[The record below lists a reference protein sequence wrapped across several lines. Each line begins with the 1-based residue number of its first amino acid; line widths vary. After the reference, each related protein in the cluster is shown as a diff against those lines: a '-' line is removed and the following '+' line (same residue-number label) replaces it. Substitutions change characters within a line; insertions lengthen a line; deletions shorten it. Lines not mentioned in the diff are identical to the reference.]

1 MNKKNKKKCSLH
13 VYNCV
18 LCNIV
23 SYMMKTVNTVMG
35 LSLFVVLGGLSLAAC
50 KNKPVEETVAP
61 SCCDAGNECCDAGSV
76 EQQQPASSTP
86 AVQPTDSDAGA
97 TETPAP
103 SAPVA
108 K

>member
-1 MNKKNKKKCSLH
+1 
-13 VYNCV
+13 
-18 LCNIV
+18 
-23 SYMMKTVNTVMG
+23 MMKTVNTVMG
-35 LSLFVVLGGLSLAAC
+35 LTLFVVLGGLSLAAC

-61 SCCDAGNECCDAGSV
+61 SCCNAGNECCDAGNECCDAGSV
-76 EQQQPASSTP
+76 EQQPASSTP

-103 SAPVA
+103 STPVA

>member
-1 MNKKNKKKCSLH
+1 
-13 VYNCV
+13 
-18 LCNIV
+18 
-23 SYMMKTVNTVMG
+23 MMKTINILMG
-35 LSLFVVLGGLSLAAC
+35 LTLFVVLGGLSLAAC
-50 KNKPVEETVAP
+50 KKPVEETPAP

-76 EQQQPASSTP
+76 EQQSASSTP
-86 AVQPTDSDAGA
+86 PVQPTDSDAGA

>member
-1 MNKKNKKKCSLH
+1 M
-13 VYNCV
+13 
-18 LCNIV
+18 CNIV

-35 LSLFVVLGGLSLAAC
+35 LTLFVVLGGLSLAAC

-61 SCCDAGNECCDAGSV
+61 SCCDAGSV

-86 AVQPTDSDAGA
+86 AAQPTDSDAGA